1 MITEDGM
8 KMQRFTEQERLM
20 SYYDQVLGRLFA
32 DRIIFLAGTIV
43 TGAPGRVMQ
52 YVGAEWI
59 VSQLLSLEAEDA
71 DKDIQLYINSPGGD
85 VSAALAIYDTM
96 QTTKCAVRTICVGV
110 AASAAALILAGGAK
124 GKRFSLPNSKILIH
138 QPWVSGVGGQAVDL
152 KIYAD
157 EIMKTRDL
165 VNEILARH
173 TGQPKERIEKDTDR
187 DYWMS
192 ADEAKAYGVV
202 DEIIQPR
209 R

>member
-1 MITEDGM
+1 M

-20 SYYDQVLGRLFA
+20 SYYDQVLARLFA
-32 DRIIFLAGTIV
+32 DRIIFMSGTIV

-52 YVGAEWI
+52 YVGSEWI
-59 VSQLLSLEAEDA
+59 VSQMLSLEAEDA
-71 DKDIQLYINSPGGD
+71 EKDIQLYINSPGGD

-96 QTTKCAVRTICVGV
+96 QTTKCPVRTICVGV

-124 GKRFSLPNSKILIH
+124 GKRFTLPNSKILIH
-138 QPWVSGVGGQAVDL
+138 QPWVAGVGGQAVDV
-152 KIYAD
+152 KIQAD
-157 EIMKTRDL
+157 EIMKTRDR
-165 VNEILARH
+165 VNEILAKH
-173 TGQPKERIEKDTDR
+173 TGQPKERIERDTDR

-192 ADEAKAYGVV
+192 AEEARAYGVV

>member
-1 MITEDGM
+1 M

-20 SYYDQVLGRLFA
+20 SYYDQVLARLFA
-32 DRIIFLAGTIV
+32 DRIIFMSGTIV

-52 YVGAEWI
+52 YVGSEWI
-59 VSQLLSLEAEDA
+59 VSQMLSLEAEDA
-71 DKDIQLYINSPGGD
+71 EKDIQLYINSPGGD

-96 QTTKCAVRTICVGV
+96 QTTKCPVRTICVGV

-138 QPWVSGVGGQAVDL
+138 QPWVSGVGGQAVDV

-157 EIMKTRDL
+157 EIMKTRDR
-165 VNEILARH
+165 VNEILAKH

-192 ADEAKAYGVV
+192 AEEAKTYGIV

>member
-1 MITEDGM
+1 M

-20 SYYDQVLGRLFA
+20 SYYDQVLARLFA
-32 DRIIFLAGTIV
+32 DRIIFMSGTIV

-52 YVGAEWI
+52 YVGSEWI
-59 VSQLLSLEAEDA
+59 VSQLLSLEAEDP

-157 EIMKTRDL
+157 EIMKTRDR
-165 VNEILARH
+165 VTEILAKH

>member
-1 MITEDGM
+1 M

-20 SYYDQVLGRLFA
+20 SYYDQVLARLFA
-32 DRIIFLAGTIV
+32 DRIIFMSGTIV

-52 YVGAEWI
+52 YVGSEWI
-59 VSQLLSLEAEDA
+59 VSQMLSLEAEDPE
-71 DKDIQLYINSPGGD
+71 KDIQLYINSPGGD

-96 QTTKCAVRTICVGV
+96 QTTKCPVRTICVGV
-110 AASAAALILAGGAK
+110 AASAAALILAGGAT
-124 GKRFSLPNSKILIH
+124 GKRFTLPNSKILIH
-138 QPWVSGVGGQAVDL
+138 QPWVSGVGGQAVDV

-157 EIMKTRDL
+157 EIMKTRDR
-165 VNEILARH
+165 VNEILAKH

-192 ADEAKAYGVV
+192 AEEAKTYGVV

>member
-1 MITEDGM
+1 M

-20 SYYDQVLGRLFA
+20 SYYDQVLARLFA
-32 DRIIFLAGTIV
+32 DRIIFMSGTIV

-52 YVGAEWI
+52 YVGSEWI
-59 VSQLLSLEAEDA
+59 VSQMLSLEAEDA
-71 DKDIQLYINSPGGD
+71 EKDIQLYINSPGGD

-96 QTTKCAVRTICVGV
+96 QTTKCPVRTICVGV

-138 QPWVSGVGGQAVDL
+138 QPWVSGVGGQAVDV

-157 EIMKTRDL
+157 EIMKTRDR
-165 VNEILARH
+165 VNDILAKH

-192 ADEAKAYGVV
+192 AEEAKTYGIV